1 MNNTLGFDLRKLV
14 LSTGNTIEKQL
25 KVEAD
30 RFLKILQEEIDAWY
44 LSYTPI
50 IYNRTYNMRDSISVD
65 DVVRVYPSK
74 NQLVI
79 DIVYSDDAFHKSLWS
94 DDVINSIELMNE
106 GYKVKSGW
114 HKDIENLGYRE
125 GGHFLEKAIARFNKN
140 NPLGIDIKIKLLR
153 RLIV

>member
-14 LSTGNTIEKQL
+14 LPTGNTIEKQL

-30 RFLKILQEEIDAWY
+30 RFLKILQEEIDALY
-44 LSYTPI
+44 FSYRPT

-79 DIVYSDDAFHKSLWS
+79 DIVYSDAFHKSLWS

-114 HKDIENLGYRE
+114 HKDIENFGYRE
-125 GGHFLEKAIARFNKN
+125 GGHFIEKAIARFNKN
-140 NPLGIDIKIKLLR
+140 NPLGIDIKINY
-153 RLIV
+153 

>member
-1 MNNTLGFDLRKLV
+1 MSNTLGFDLRKLV
-14 LSTGNTIEKQL
+14 LPTGNTIEKQL

>member
-14 LSTGNTIEKQL
+14 LPTGNTIEKQL

-125 GGHFLEKAIARFNKN
+125 GGHFSEKAIARFNKN

>member
-14 LSTGNTIEKQL
+14 LPTGNTIEKQL

-114 HKDIENLGYRE
+114 HIENLGYRE

>member
-1 MNNTLGFDLRKLV
+1 MNNTLVFDLRKLV
-14 LSTGNTIEKQL
+14 LPTGNTIEKQL

>member
-14 LSTGNTIEKQL
+14 LPTGNTIEKQL

>member
-14 LSTGNTIEKQL
+14 LPTGNTIEKQL

-50 IYNRTYNMRDSISVD
+50 IYNRTYNMRHSISVD

>member
-14 LSTGNTIEKQL
+14 LPTGNTIEKQL

-44 LSYTPI
+44 FSYRPT

-79 DIVYSDDAFHKSLWS
+79 D
-94 DDVINSIELMNE
+94 VINSIELMNE

-114 HKDIENLGYRE
+114 HKDIENFGYRE
-125 GGHFLEKAIARFNKN
+125 GGHFIEKAIARFNKN
-140 NPLGIDIKIKLLR
+140 NPLGIDIKINY
-153 RLIV
+153 

>member
-14 LSTGNTIEKQL
+14 LPTGNTIEKQL

-125 GGHFLEKAIARFNKN
+125 GGRFLEKAIARFNKN

>member
-1 MNNTLGFDLRKLV
+1 MNNTLSFDIRKLV
-14 LSTGNTIEKQL
+14 LPTGNTIEKQL

-44 LSYTPI
+44 FSYTPM
-50 IYNRTYNMRDSISVD
+50 IYNRTYNMRDSIRVD

-114 HKDIENLGYRE
+114 HKDIENFGYRE

>member
-14 LSTGNTIEKQL
+14 LPTGNTIEKQL
-25 KVEAD
+25 KAEAD

-44 LSYTPI
+44 FSYTPT

-65 DVVRVYPSK
+65 DVVKVYPSK

-79 DIVYSDDAFHKSLWS
+79 DIVYSDDAFDKSLWS
-94 DDVINSIELMNE
+94 DNVINSIELMNE

-114 HKDIENLGYRE
+114 HKDIANFGYRE
-125 GGHFLEKAIARFNKN
+125 GGHFIEKAIARFNKN
-140 NPLGIDIKIKLLR
+140 NPLGIDIKINY
-153 RLIV
+153 

>member
-1 MNNTLGFDLRKLV
+1 MNKTLGFDLRKLV
-14 LSTGNTIEKQL
+14 LPTGNTIEKQL

>member
-14 LSTGNTIEKQL
+14 LPTGNTIEKQL

-114 HKDIENLGYRE
+114 HKDIEHLGYRE

>member
-14 LSTGNTIEKQL
+14 LPTGNTIEKQL

-30 RFLKILQEEIDAWY
+30 RFLKILQQEIDAWY

>member
-1 MNNTLGFDLRKLV
+1 MNNTLGFDIRKLV
-14 LSTGNTIEKQL
+14 LPTGNTIEKQL

-44 LSYTPI
+44 FSYTPM
-50 IYNRTYNMRDSISVD
+50 IYNRTYNMRDSIRVD

-114 HKDIENLGYRE
+114 HKDIENFGYRK

>member
-14 LSTGNTIEKQL
+14 LPTGNTIEKQL

-30 RFLKILQEEIDAWY
+30 RFLKILQEEINAWY
-44 LSYTPI
+44 FSYTPI

-79 DIVYSDDAFHKSLWS
+79 DIVYYDDAFHKSLWS
-94 DDVINSIELMNE
+94 DNVINSIELMNE

-114 HKDIENLGYRE
+114 HKDIANFGYRE
-125 GGHFLEKAIARFNKN
+125 GGHFIEKAIARFNKN
-140 NPLGIDIKIKLLR
+140 NPLGIDIKINY
-153 RLIV
+153 

>member
-14 LSTGNTIEKQL
+14 LPTGNTIEKQL

-44 LSYTPI
+44 FSYTPT
-50 IYNRTYNMRDSISVD
+50 IYNRTYNMRDSISDD
-65 DVVRVYPSK
+65 DVLKVYPSK
-74 NQLVI
+74 NQLII
-79 DIVYSDDAFHKSLWS
+79 DIIYSDDAFHKSLWS

-114 HKDIENLGYRE
+114 HKDIENFGYRE
-125 GGHFLEKAIARFNKN
+125 GSHFLEKAIARFNKN

>member
-14 LSTGNTIEKQL
+14 LPTGNTIEKQL

-44 LSYTPI
+44 FSYRPT

-79 DIVYSDDAFHKSLWS
+79 DIVYYDDAFHKSLWS

-114 HKDIENLGYRE
+114 HKDIENFGYRE
-125 GGHFLEKAIARFNKN
+125 GGHFIEKAIARFNKN
-140 NPLGIDIKIKLLR
+140 NPLGIDIKINY
-153 RLIV
+153 

>member
-1 MNNTLGFDLRKLV
+1 MNNTLGFDIRKLV
-14 LSTGNTIEKQL
+14 LPTGNTIEKQL

-44 LSYTPI
+44 FSYTPM
-50 IYNRTYNMRDSISVD
+50 IYDRTYNMRDSIRVD

-94 DDVINSIELMNE
+94 DDVINSIEFMNE

-114 HKDIENLGYRE
+114 HKDIANFGYRE

>member
-14 LSTGNTIEKQL
+14 LPTGNTIEKQL

-50 IYNRTYNMRDSISVD
+50 IYNRTYNMRDSISDD

-125 GGHFLEKAIARFNKN
+125 GCHFLEKAIARFNKN

>member
-14 LSTGNTIEKQL
+14 LPTGNTIEKQL

-30 RFLKILQEEIDAWY
+30 RFLKILQEEIDSWY
-44 LSYTPI
+44 FLYTPT

-65 DVVRVYPSK
+65 DVVKVYPSK
-74 NQLVI
+74 NQLII

-94 DDVINSIELMNE
+94 DNIINSIELMNE

-114 HKDIENLGYRE
+114 HKDIANFGYRE
-125 GGHFLEKAIARFNKN
+125 GGHFIEKAIARFNKN
-140 NPLGIDIKIKLLR
+140 NPLGIDIKINYQGGL
-153 RLIV
+153 